1 MLPISVEPRA
11 QAKRT
16 SLQPPCENSFE
27 VVCVWRFST
36 GLAVARPARA
46 SVMKVLVYMMS
57 V

>member
-46 SVMKVLVYMMS
+46 SVMKVLVYMVS